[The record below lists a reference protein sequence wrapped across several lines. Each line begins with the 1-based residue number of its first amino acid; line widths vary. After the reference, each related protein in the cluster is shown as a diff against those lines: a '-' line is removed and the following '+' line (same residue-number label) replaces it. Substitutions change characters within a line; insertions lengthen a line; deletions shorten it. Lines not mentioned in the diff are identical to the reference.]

1 MVIVKRAKSSSFRRY
16 PLARLSFSLFCRSI
30 KPAMMAMAFCWLVAG
45 ASPLHGA
52 ELYTAP
58 AAMNSGGLVNVPI
71 MIDQAQGLAGLKLV
85 VTYDK
90 DALKFKEGRK
100 TQISQSLMHVVN
112 DQKPGR
118 LVVVMAGA
126 TGVSGRDMTLI
137 NLVFTVAKPFR
148 GSGGTRL
155 EVPEVQLMS
164 DQLKEI
170 PCTVRA
176 KTFVVPF

>member
-1 MVIVKRAKSSSFRRY
+1 
-16 PLARLSFSLFCRSI
+16 
-30 KPAMMAMAFCWLVAG
+30 MAFCWLVAG

-90 DALKFKEGRK
+90 DALKFKEAQK
-100 TQISQSLMHVVN
+100 TPISQSLMHVVN

-126 TGVSGRDMTLI
+126 TGVGGRNITLI
-137 NLVFTVAKPFR
+137 NLVFTVIKSAGNPNGIK
-148 GSGGTRL
+148 L
-155 EVPEVQLMS
+155 DVPEIQLMS

-170 PCTVRA
+170 PCTVRS
-176 KTFVVPF
+176 KTFLVTF

>member
-1 MVIVKRAKSSSFRRY
+1 
-16 PLARLSFSLFCRSI
+16 
-30 KPAMMAMAFCWLVAG
+30 MALCWLLAG
-45 ASPLHGA
+45 ASPSHGA
-52 ELYTAP
+52 ELYTSP
-58 AAMNSGGLVNVPI
+58 AAMNKSGMINVPI
-71 MIDQAQGLAGLKLV
+71 MIDKVQGLAGLKLV
-85 VTYDK
+85 ISYDK

-118 LVVVMAGA
+118 IIVVMAGA
-126 TGVSGRDMTLI
+126 TGVSGRDVTLI
-137 NLVFTVAKPFR
+137 DLVFTVAKPSK

-164 DQLKEI
+164 DQLKDI